1 VSNSYDDELVMPA
14 VHRHCQPAQAAVL
27 DIGAI
32 GDLVVAVKLELNVR
46 PIELKS
52 VPKILARCVEALETW
67 GLILPLPNFVLSRS
81 FIVPQGADRN
91 G

>member
-1 VSNSYDDELVMPA
+1 MRSSPPSARAGCRSRHWA
-14 VHRHCQPAQAAVL
+14 V
-27 DIGAI
+27 

-67 GLILPLPNFVLSRS
+67 GLILPLPNFVLSPS
-81 FIVPQGADRN
+81 FIVPQGADSN